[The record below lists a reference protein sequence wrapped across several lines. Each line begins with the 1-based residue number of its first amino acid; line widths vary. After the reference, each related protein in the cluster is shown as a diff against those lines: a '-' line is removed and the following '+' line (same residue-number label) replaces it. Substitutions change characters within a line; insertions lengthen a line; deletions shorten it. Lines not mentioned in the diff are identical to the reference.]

1 MELEKDLMEFDF
13 SSLSKVRESLLAD
26 LLTARR
32 KRKNQCRL
40 FAGNILS
47 DEELDCA
54 AAAGTNYIPKINDK
68 IK

>member
-47 DEELDCA
+47 HEELDCA

>member
-32 KRKNQCRL
+32 NRKNQCRL

-47 DEELDCA
+47 DEELDFA

-68 IK
+68 IE